1 MRCTHTPTRMRRLS
15 GLESHLKRRRSS
27 VMMSTEG
34 MSSNVAP
41 ELAIHSLSLSLSL
54 SLCLCVHSTKWL
66 VQLAGL
72 VGYIV
77 LLWRSLLLGRTDVK
91 RLCSSFKYGGQ
102 LVFICIAL
110 LWFGGWCYSIS
121 KSLQFCVRSLESLC
135 GVGDLDFV
143 YATFIFV
150 FFFSGS
156 VWIAHILLKSK
167 IEN

>member
-41 ELAIHSLSLSLSL
+41 ELAIHSLSLSL
-54 SLCLCVHSTKWL
+54 HSTKWL

-77 LLWRSLLLGRTDVK
+77 LLWRSLVLGRTDVK
-91 RLCSSFKYGGQ
+91 RLCSSFKYGGW

-150 FFFSGS
+150 FFFSGP

-167 IEN
+167 IED

>member
-1 MRCTHTPTRMRRLS
+1 M
-15 GLESHLKRRRSS
+15 
-27 VMMSTEG
+27 
-34 MSSNVAP
+34 
-41 ELAIHSLSLSLSL
+41 
-54 SLCLCVHSTKWL
+54 
-66 VQLAGL
+66 
-72 VGYIV
+72 
-77 LLWRSLLLGRTDVK
+77 LLWRSLVLGRTDVK
-91 RLCSSFKYGGQ
+91 RLCSSFKYGGW

-156 VWIAHILLKSK
+156 VWIAYILLKSK
-167 IEN
+167 IENTV

>member
-41 ELAIHSLSLSLSL
+41 ELAILSLSLSLSL
-54 SLCLCVHSTKWL
+54 SLCVHSTKWL

-77 LLWRSLLLGRTDVK
+77 LLWRSIHLGRTDVK
-91 RLCSSFKYGGQ
+91 RLCSSFKYGGW

-150 FFFSGS
+150 FFYSGTN
-156 VWIAHILLKSK
+156 ILLKSK
-167 IEN
+167 TKN